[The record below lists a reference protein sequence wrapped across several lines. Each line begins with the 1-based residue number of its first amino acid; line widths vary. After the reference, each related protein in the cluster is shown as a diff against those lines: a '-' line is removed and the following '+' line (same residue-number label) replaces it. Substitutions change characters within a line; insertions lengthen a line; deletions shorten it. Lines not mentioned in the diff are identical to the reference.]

1 MPTILNHNSA
11 GDDGNAPLPPPNWE
25 RIDAV
30 AATLGLPPY
39 LRLLPP
45 ADGGAR

>member
-1 MPTILNHNSA
+1 MSTIISYPQP
-11 GDDGNAPLPPPNWE
+11 GDDGNPPLPPPNWPL
-25 RIDAV
+25 IDAV

-45 ADGGAR
+45 ADGAR